1 MLERYIEKCVIRQV
15 YLCEQL
21 YEKESVLIDRLA
33 EQLDVCPATIINDID
48 KILLLLKERIATAT
62 HEKHTYQVVFTAGS
76 SLSELT
82 QTIYQG
88 SYFLQVLYQFLIGER
103 SWQKISE
110 EVFIS
115 LSKVYT
121 IRTDLWRFFEEMG
134 YLNEEQEEVE
144 IPEKD
149 FRYLLLAVM
158 NYLGKRPEKISLLL
172 SRLVKN

>member
-62 HEKHTYQVVFTAGS
+62 HEKHTYQVVLLPDLPYQSLLKPFIKDPIFTS
-76 SLSELT
+76 SLSIFDWREKLA
-82 QTIYQG
+82 
-88 SYFLQVLYQFLIGER
+88 
-103 SWQKISE
+103 KISE

-134 YLNEEQEEVE
+134 YLNEEQRGGRDPRERLPLSSIGCNEL
-144 IPEKD
+144 
-149 FRYLLLAVM
+149 FR
-158 NYLGKRPEKISLLL
+158 KTS
-172 SRLVKN
+172 